1 MVSPTVSGGNN
12 SGSSRGEDA
21 SVQMFSNKRINV
33 CLDDTNFLL
42 WKQQVIL
49 TIRGLGLEEYID
61 PDVTKPTRYV
71 ERAAGERVLNPE
83 YVQFVKQDSSLAS
96 WLLSTVSA
104 DILPQLVGADTSAEI
119 WSVITGLYSKLS
131 TTKIMHLHCKLR
143 SMKKGAMSMRKVAEV
158 EHIATILNGLPSEF
172 APFVAVIT
180 ASKEPFSL
188 DGVVSVLVDA
198 ESRLMVDVVESP
210 IGINLSQFHATESTG
225 GPDHNKSY
233 SNQGRGRGSRN
244 IGYNRGGR
252 FRGRSRPQCQLCG
265 KIGHMVDTCWYRF
278 DENFK
283 GIGSQQIRQGDDPQA
298 NMCHYQGSGPYYE
311 PFIADTAGI
320 SGVTGTVESS
330 QPVEAAQINS
340 LVASGISVND
350 AGGNSASDGVA
361 QECNLPVCLPSSDLG
376 NNDSENS
383 VSTAPLLE
391 AVSSTANEHSEASDS
406 VSPDCFSG
414 VPDLAANADYQ
425 ESAMFPDVISP
436 TTPNIVRHS
445 TGVGNESDQVHSVQ
459 EQQVSGAPMQD
470 QMLSTDSQV
479 LAKDQQLPE
488 IQEIIQEQS
497 QAVDSEQDH
506 QVVSDDLQLFN
517 DNDVVSGGESHSSD
531 NFEAGAVSHSV
542 NSANRSSSS
551 LHFSDNAH
559 SAVVRDEVMSQLQH
573 QSIDLPVERDSHPID
588 NS

>member
-71 ERAAGERVLNPE
+71 ERAAGEQVLNPE

-143 SMKKGAMSMRKVAEV
+143 SMKKGAMSMREYTLKIKEVCDLLALSGRKVAEV

-233 SNQGRGRGSRN
+233 SNQGRGRGSR
-244 IGYNRGGR
+244 
-252 FRGRSRPQCQLCG
+252 SRKGL
-265 KIGHMVDTCWYRF
+265 KEHWF

-383 VSTAPLLE
+383 VSTAPPLE

-425 ESAMFPDVISP
+425 EVGKRDLIGCRWIKPPVKSVKFNVDDAVEGGFGRTWIGGIFRDSNGKTLILFSKSVGLLDFTSAEIRVLKEAVNLFQKSAWANTFSLILETYCSSCVDWLHHPVAAISIFR
-436 TTPNIVRHS
+436 NLIEDCMR
-445 TGVGNESDQVHSVQ
+445 GCEGLIWSVQ
-459 EQQVSGAPMQD
+459 A
-470 QMLSTDSQV
+470 V
-479 LAKDQQLPE
+479 LRLTNGSADKLVKRAIARTKSWEWMAQL
-488 IQEIIQEQS
+488 
-497 QAVDSEQDH
+497 
-506 QVVSDDLQLFN
+506 
-517 DNDVVSGGESHSSD
+517 
-531 NFEAGAVSHSV
+531 
-542 NSANRSSSS
+542 
-551 LHFSDNAH
+551 
-559 SAVVRDEVMSQLQH
+559 
-573 QSIDLPVERDSHPID
+573 
-588 NS
+588 